1 MAVASRGTTG
11 TPDQERRAEWL
22 ELASRA
28 IQADRA
34 ARAERAARLRVKD
47 EERPEAGRSRL
58 SGRMVL
64 MEHAIGARNL
74 ARVEAS
80 TRTHPAVRAVNRPAA
95 RTETRT
101 PSAARV
107 QTRPAARL
115 GPAAYLVLLVLGSL
129 YGLAMAA
136 VTAVAIARYATTDPL
151 GAIGPV
157 AFVGVAVGFAG
168 LTALILPSAR
178 RARSSRHE

>member
-11 TPDQERRAEWL
+11 TADQERRAEWL

-28 IQADRA
+28 IRADRA
-34 ARAERAARLRVKD
+34 ARALRAARLRAK
-47 EERPEAGRSRL
+47 EEDPDAGESRL

-80 TRTHPAVRAVNRPAA
+80 SRTHPAVRAATRPAA
-95 RTETRT
+95 RTGTRT
-101 PSAARV
+101 RSAVRI
-107 QTRPAARL
+107 
-115 GPAAYLVLLVLGSL
+115 GSGAYLALLVFGSL

-136 VTAVAIARYATTDPL
+136 VTAVALARFATTDPL
-151 GAIGPV
+151 GAVGPV
-157 AFVGVAVGFAG
+157 VFIGVAVGFVG
-168 LTALILPSAR
+168 LAALILPSAR
-178 RARSSRHE
+178 RRV